1 MTDAEKAHAEA
12 ERLLAKEKE
21 ERSGWLIA
29 SHKRFNNLTTLPPE
43 ISNLN
48 WLKSLDLE
56 DSQVEDISSLMTC
69 TTLMRLNVRNTQVT
83 DISPLTALNKLTEL
97 FLDNTP
103 VADLRPCRHRAKA
116 AIGEARFRLY
126 FSNSLATQ
134 LDPELANLSL
144 IDDTQYRTRQ
154 TLDYLNS
161 LDDAEYDA
169 FLARQKRELGIVVDA
184 VAVVMPPKPSPTA
197 QARAKL
203 LAPNIAAHRQVILPL
218 AEQIQTALR
227 TWQNETGT
235 NQLPEALQ
243 LIEHLASGFALAVQQ
258 SDIQTLEERLAC
270 LEAEGQ
276 KLAALLKQE
285 QAKTAALSHE
295 LSEAKAAKFGPAF
308 REQMGKRS
316 ADLVGGGVLGFTG
329 LGVTYLLGEA
339 HPITKA
345 LISVITPK

>member
-1 MTDAEKAHAEA
+1 MTDAEKAYAEA
-12 ERLLAKEKE
+12 ERLIAKERK
-21 ERSGWLIA
+21 ERSGWLII
-29 SHKRFNNLTTLPPE
+29 SHKRFDNLTTLPPE
-43 ISNLN
+43 ISDLN

-56 DSQVEDISSLMTC
+56 DTQVEDISSLMTC

-83 DISPLTALNKLTEL
+83 DISPLTALNMLTEL

-103 VADLRPCRHRAKA
+103 IADLRPCRHRTKA
-116 AIGEARFRLY
+116 TTGETRFRLY

-144 IDDTQYRTRQ
+144 IEDTQYRTRQ

-169 FLARQKRELGIVVDA
+169 FLARRKRELGIVEREA
-184 VAVVMPPKPSPTA
+184 VATPPKPSPTA
-197 QARAKL
+197 KARAEY
-203 LAPNIAAHRQVILPL
+203 LAPRIAAHREVILPL
-218 AEQIQTALR
+218 ADQIQNALR
-227 TWQNETGT
+227 EWQNETGT

-258 SDIQTLEERLAC
+258 SDIQDLEARLAY
-270 LEAEGQ
+270 LETEGQ
-276 KLAALLKQE
+276 KLATLLKQE

-295 LSEAKAAKFGPAF
+295 LSEAKAAKFSPSF

-316 ADLVGGGVLGFTG
+316 ADLVAGGVLAFTS

-339 HPITKA
+339 HPVTKA
-345 LISVITPK
+345 LISLISPK

>member
-1 MTDAEKAHAEA
+1 MTDAEKAYAEA

-83 DISPLTALNKLTEL
+83 DISPLTALNMLTEL

-169 FLARQKRELGIVVDA
+169 FLARRKRELGIVEAEAFVTL
-184 VAVVMPPKPSPTA
+184 PKPSPTA
-197 QARAKL
+197 KARAEY
-203 LAPNIAAHRQVILPL
+203 LAPSIAAHRQVILPL
-218 AEQIQTALR
+218 ADQIQTALR
-227 TWQNETGT
+227 EWQNKTGT
-235 NQLPEALQ
+235 NELPEALQ

-258 SDIQTLEERLAC
+258 TEIQGLEERLAY
-270 LEAEGQ
+270 LESEAR
-276 KLAALLKQE
+276 KLAQLLKQE

-308 REQMGKRS
+308 REEMGKRS
-316 ADLVGGGVLGFTG
+316 AQMVTGGVYAFTG

-339 HPITKA
+339 HPITKV